1 MNSEYLRMNN
11 IENKLKLS
19 IIVIQSNMI
28 KLKIDK
34 EKLVDI
40 LKNFLCV
47 FDKNYNKNAIISYK
61 DNMDVFIL
69 AKVME
74 MNEKEINNF
83 VFEILYAIRE
93 YLYNVCKFYVNII
106 QFKCNYNSQRLF
118 VVFFILHNVRRKELL
133 WHFLIFG

>member
-1 MNSEYLRMNN
+1 MKMILKNNSEDVKVLVRYFESLS
-11 IENKLKLS
+11 IENRLKLS
-19 IIVIQSNMI
+19 IIVMQSDLI

-47 FDKNYNKNAIISYK
+47 FDKNYNKNAMVYYK

-74 MNEKEINNF
+74 MNEKEKLNF
-83 VFEILYAIRE
+83 TFEMIY
-93 YLYNVCKFYVNII
+93 II
-106 QFKCNYNSQRLF
+106 YYSIIAKWR
-118 VVFFILHNVRRKELL
+118 
-133 WHFLIFG
+133 

>member
-1 MNSEYLRMNN
+1 MILKNNSEAVKVLVRYFENLS
-11 IENKLKLS
+11 IENRLKLS
-19 IIVIQSNMI
+19 IIVIQSDLI

-47 FDKNYNKNAIISYK
+47 FDKNYNKNTMISYK

-74 MNEKEINNF
+74 MNEKEKENF
-83 VFEILYAIRE
+83 IVELIFDI
-93 YLYNVCKFYVNII
+93 YNIIKNIKFY
-106 QFKCNYNSQRLF
+106 
-118 VVFFILHNVRRKELL
+118 
-133 WHFLIFG
+133 

>member
-1 MNSEYLRMNN
+1 MKMILRNNSEDVKVLVKYFESLS
-11 IENKLKLS
+11 IEDNLKLS
-19 IIVIQSNMI
+19 IIVIQSDLI
-28 KLKIDK
+28 KLKTDK
-34 EKLVDI
+34 EKLVDA

-47 FDKNYNKNAIISYK
+47 FDKNYDKNAMISYK

-93 YLYNVCKFYVNII
+93 YLYM
-106 QFKCNYNSQRLF
+106 S
-118 VVFFILHNVRRKELL
+118 
-133 WHFLIFG
+133 

>member
-1 MNSEYLRMNN
+1 MILKNNSEDVKVLIRYFESLS
-11 IENKLKLS
+11 IESRLKLS
-19 IIVIQSNMI
+19 IIVMQSDLI

-47 FDKNYNKNAIISYK
+47 FDKKYNKNAMISYK

-74 MNEKEINNF
+74 MNEEEKINF
-83 VFEILYAIRE
+83 IFEVIC
-93 YLYNVCKFYVNII
+93 NVYIF
-106 QFKCNYNSQRLF
+106 
-118 VVFFILHNVRRKELL
+118 LL
-133 WHFLIFG
+133 

>member
-1 MNSEYLRMNN
+1 MILKNNSEDVKVLVRYFESLSV
-11 IENKLKLS
+11 ENKLKLS
-19 IIVIQSNMI
+19 IIVIQSDLI

-47 FDKNYNKNAIISYK
+47 LDKNYNKNEMVYYK

-74 MNEKEINNF
+74 MNKKAKED
-83 VFEILYAIRE
+83 
-93 YLYNVCKFYVNII
+93 II
-106 QFKCNYNSQRLF
+106 YFIVLKTQF
-118 VVFFILHNVRRKELL
+118 
-133 WHFLIFG
+133 